1 MDTSFMK
8 RIALLLLAAFIT
20 VAGCGKSPQSQGKV
34 IVAASIPPLADFVR
48 QVGQNKVEVV
58 NIVAGAANPHTFEI
72 TPETI
77 RRASRARMLVLNG
90 LGLEFWAPKLVD
102 AIGRNSLK
110 VVDTS
115 QGIQPIKDEEHDHDH
130 GGTNPHIWLSPPLA
144 IHQVKAIRDALVE
157 IDPGNASHYR
167 RSSQAYIDSLLALDN
182 EITLE
187 IAGWLQRSFICF
199 HPSWNYFA
207 DNYKLNQAAVI
218 EKRSGFEPT
227 PREIVEIIELVK
239 KLDISTIFAERQFPT
254 QSSET
259 IARECGAKVISLDPL
274 GEESPAFS
282 YLSLM
287 RLNVAKMAQAM
298 K

>member
-1 MDTSFMK
+1 MK

-20 VAGCGKSPQSQGKV
+20 GAGCNKSPQSQGKV

-48 QVGQNKVEVV
+48 QVGQDKVEVV

-115 QGIQPIKDEEHDHDH
+115 QGIQPIEDEEHDHDH
-130 GGTNPHIWLSPPLA
+130 GGANPHIWLSPPLA
-144 IHQVKAIRDALVE
+144 IHQVKTIRDALVE

-239 KLDISTIFAERQFPT
+239 KLDISAIFAERQFPT

>member
-1 MDTSFMK
+1 MK
-8 RIALLLLAAFIT
+8 RCAFLLLAALIT
-20 VAGCGKSPQSQGKV
+20 GAGCGKSPQGQGKV
-34 IVAASIPPLADFVR
+34 VVATSIPVLADFVR
-48 QVGQNKVEVV
+48 QVGQDKVEVV
-58 NIVAGAANPHTFEI
+58 NIVAGAANPHNFEI

-77 RRASRARMLVLNG
+77 HRASRARLLVLNG

-102 AIGRNSLK
+102 AIGKKSIK
-110 VVDTS
+110 VIDTS
-115 QGIQPIKDEEHDHDH
+115 AGIQPIEEDDENGH
-130 GGTNPHIWLSPPLA
+130 GHGHSGANPHIWLSPPLA
-144 IHQVKAIRDALVE
+144 IHQVEAIRDALAE

-167 RSSQAYIDSLLALDN
+167 RNSQAYIDSLHALDN

-207 DNYKLNQAAVI
+207 DNYKLNQAAVV

-239 KLDISTIFAERQFPT
+239 KLGISAIFAERQFPT

-259 IARECGAKVISLDPL
+259 IARECGARVISLDPL
-274 GEESPAFS
+274 GEESPRFS

-287 RLNVAKMAQAM
+287 RRNVAKMAQAM